1 MRTSRGWEGL
11 LRKILLWG
19 AGGDGAPDLTETLQN
34 FVINSAA
41 FALLSF
47 LFVRDIQS
55 QDRDQRTIQREEMLG
70 RLQVTWLPTCRGR
83 LGAMHALSNRGA
95 AWCPNSVLC
104 LYLTPVSSLG

>member
-1 MRTSRGWEGL
+1 MKGSSQLITFS
-11 LRKILLWG
+11 G

-34 FVINSAA
+34 FAINSAA

-70 RLQVTWLPTCRGR
+70 RLQVP
-83 LGAMHALSNRGA
+83 
-95 AWCPNSVLC
+95 
-104 LYLTPVSSLG
+104 